1 MKKLS
6 NKQRLLQLET
16 KHLLIFGCAVTVVC
30 LVAWYGLVQAA
41 TPARPPRLIT
51 FYDNGAERSV
61 LTQASTVRGAL
72 RFAGITVDPHDTVDP
87 SLDTNLTTSD
97 ANIIIYRSR
106 PILVIDGAIRQ
117 RVMTSR
123 QSANEIAKEAG
134 LAAIGSKDKTTFQR
148 ASWVTDG
155 ATTELVVARAK
166 PDVPAAAQT
175 RVSFQPKPNA
185 LTKSKGAQVYVDIN
199 GVAHRETYY
208 DLPMQITMH
217 SCGAHNSYTI
227 RADGAKVDQDGY
239 VLIAANLG
247 AYPRCTVVDTSMGPG
262 KVYDTGGF
270 AARYPYGFDLAT
282 DWTNYDGR

>member
-16 KHLLIFGCAVTVVC
+16 KHLLIFAVVVTLVC
-30 LVAWYGLVQAA
+30 IVAWYGLVRAA
-41 TPARPPRLIT
+41 TPTQPPRLVTI
-51 FYDNGAERSV
+51 YDRGQERSV
-61 LTQASTVRGAL
+61 LTQASTVGAAL
-72 RFAGITVDPHDTVDP
+72 RFAGITVDPHDMVDP
-87 SLDTNLTTSD
+87 PLDTTLTKAD
-97 ANIIIYRSR
+97 ADIIIYRSR
-106 PILVIDGAIRQ
+106 PILVIDGSIRQ

-123 QSANEIAKEAG
+123 QSANEIVKEAN
-134 LAAIGSKDKTTFQR
+134 LPAVSSKDKTTFQR
-148 ASWVTDG
+148 ASWVADG
-155 ATTELVVARAK
+155 ATTELVVVRAK
-166 PDVPAAAQT
+166 VEKPVVH
-175 RVSFQPKPNA
+175 VSFAPKPNA
-185 LTKSKGAQVYVDIN
+185 LTKSKGAQVYVDTS

-208 DLPMQITMH
+208 DLPMQITMR

-227 RADGAKVDQDGY
+227 RSDGAKVDQDGY
-239 VLIAANLG
+239 ILVAANLG